1 MIEVRKSA
9 ERGHANHGWLDS
21 HHTFSF
27 ADYYDPKF
35 MGFRSLRVIN
45 EDRVAPGL
53 GFGTHGHRDMEILS
67 YVLQGKLA
75 HRDSMG
81 HEEFL
86 GPNEIQ
92 RMSAGSGIRH
102 SEFNG
107 SPTEPV
113 HFLQIWIEPR
123 TKGDTP
129 SYEQIAFA
137 AEEKQGKFRML
148 ASPEGGNG
156 IAKINQDARVYVAE
170 LQPGAELA
178 YSLGAKR
185 FGWLHVIRG
194 NAAVNGVGLTTG
206 DAGIISGEEGLRIV
220 AGGDAATEVLLFDL
234 A

>member
-9 ERGHANHGWLDS
+9 DRGHANHGWLDS
-21 HHTFSF
+21 HHSFSF

-45 EDRVAPGL
+45 EDRVAPGM

-67 YVLQGKLA
+67 YVLSGKLA
-75 HRDSMG
+75 HKDSMG
-81 HEEFL
+81 HEELL

-102 SEFNG
+102 SEYNG
-107 SPTEPV
+107 STTETA

-137 AEEKQGKFRML
+137 AEEKQGKFRTL
-148 ASPEGGNG
+148 ASPESGPG
-156 IAKINQDARVYVAE
+156 IATINQDARVYVAE
-170 LQPGAELA
+170 LKPGEALDYA
-178 YSLGAKR
+178 LDAKR
-185 FGWLHVIRG
+185 YGWLHVIRG
-194 NAAVNGVGLTTG
+194 NAAVNGTALTTG
-206 DAGIISGEEGLRIV
+206 DAGIIANESGLKIV
-220 AGGDAATEVLLFDL
+220 AGGDTPTEVLLFDL